1 MIEFVLNFIQSKV
14 HKFYNYHQKKEKM
27 MWTIP
32 SYQPFRPVAYN
43 NNNVKLFRKITKQI
57 KL

>member
-14 HKFYNYHQKKEKM
+14 HKFYNYHQKKKKKM

-32 SYQPFRPVAYN
+32 SYQSFRPVAY
-43 NNNVKLFRKITKQI
+43 KIIIT
-57 KL
+57 LNYLER